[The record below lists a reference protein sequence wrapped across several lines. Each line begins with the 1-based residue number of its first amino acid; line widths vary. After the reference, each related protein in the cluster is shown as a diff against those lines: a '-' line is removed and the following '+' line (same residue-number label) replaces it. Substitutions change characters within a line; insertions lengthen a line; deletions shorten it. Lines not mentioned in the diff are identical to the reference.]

1 MRVLGNR
8 CLIKSAIAISD
19 HHHKW
24 VPGLLLAFAAPVA
37 VGLFYSAPF
46 FSFRWLVS
54 ARFFWD
60 HPQSV
65 RALVRAVFLL
75 PGAVAA
81 LVALLPPAEQPFCVL
96 FRVSGQASVAPLFHP
111 VSELAFDRVMW
122 PREHSPAPSF
132 ALLRVELWA

>member
-1 MRVLGNR
+1 M
-8 CLIKSAIAISD
+8 SAIALSN
-19 HHHKW
+19 HHHNW
-24 VPGLLLAFAAPVA
+24 LPGLLLAFAAPVA

-54 ARFFWD
+54 ARFSWD
-60 HPQSV
+60 LQQPQ

-75 PGAVAA
+75 PDAVAA

-96 FRVSGQASVAPLFHP
+96 FRVSGQASVVPLFHP
-111 VSELAFDRVMW
+111 ASELAFDRVMW
-122 PREHSPAPSF
+122 PRRHSPAPSF